1 MRVSRRKFIATVAG
15 TAGVWMLRGMR
26 DSEVFSAPKQP
37 PNILFIAVDDLG
49 YAELGVQGCKDIP
62 TPNIDSIAQNGVRF
76 TNGYVSCPVCAPTR
90 AGWLT
95 GKYQQRF
102 GFEFNPGGAP
112 QEEFGLPTT
121 ELTIAERLKKLGY
134 ATGCFGKWHLGFKK
148 ELHPMNRGF
157 DEFYG
162 FLGGAHPYLPTS
174 GAKRFGILRGFEPVT
189 KFEFTTMDFAKE
201 ALSFIERHRNQPF
214 FVYLAF
220 NAVHAPL
227 QAPEEYIA
235 KFKHITNPTRQIF
248 AAMLSALD
256 DAVGMVLAKLRE
268 LKLEENTLIFFISD
282 NGGPTRQTSSRND
295 PLRGFKGQVLEGG
308 IRVPF
313 LMQWK
318 GHLPAGKVYE
328 HPVIA
333 LDICP
338 TILAAVGAEIP
349 KELDGVNLLPYLTG
363 EAKGE
368 PHTAL
373 FWRYGRQWAV
383 RAGDF
388 KLVCCPQEFGSEEP
402 QLFNLAE
409 DIGEK
414 TNLAPKMPQKV
425 EELKAM
431 YDEWNAKNIPPK
443 WGGARQ
449 KLQQQRPFRLPRPQR
464 KGEARQ
470 KLQQQQRPFRL
481 PRPQRKREARQ
492 KLQQWLRRIPHRAK

>member
-1 MRVSRRKFIATVAG
+1 M
-15 TAGVWMLRGMR
+15 
-26 DSEVFSAPKQP
+26 
-37 PNILFIAVDDLG
+37 
-49 YAELGVQGCKDIP
+49 
-62 TPNIDSIAQNGVRF
+62 
-76 TNGYVSCPVCAPTR
+76 
-90 AGWLT
+90 
-95 GKYQQRF
+95 
-102 GFEFNPGGAP
+102 
-112 QEEFGLPTT
+112 
-121 ELTIAERLKKLGY
+121 
-134 ATGCFGKWHLGFKK
+134 
-148 ELHPMNRGF
+148 
-157 DEFYG
+157 
-162 FLGGAHPYLPTS
+162 
-174 GAKRFGILRGFEPVT
+174 RGFEPVT

-349 KELDGVNLLPYLTG
+349 KELNGVNLLPYLTG

-464 KGEARQ
+464 KGGARQ
-470 KLQQQQRPFRL
+470 KLQQQ
-481 PRPQRKREARQ
+481 
-492 KLQQWLRRIPHRAK
+492 LRRIPRRAK

>member
-62 TPNIDSIAQNGVRF
+62 TPNIDSIAQNGIRF

-162 FLGGAHPYLPTS
+162 FLGGGHPYLPTS

-268 LKLEENTLIFFISD
+268 LELEENTLIFFISD

-464 KGEARQ
+464 KGGARQ
-470 KLQQQQRPFRL
+470 KLQQQHPFRL
-481 PRPQRKREARQ
+481 PRPQRKGGARQ
-492 KLQQWLRRIPHRAK
+492 KLQQQLRRIPRRAK

>member
-1 MRVSRRKFIATVAG
+1 
-15 TAGVWMLRGMR
+15 MR

-162 FLGGAHPYLPTS
+162 FLGGGHPYLPTS

-220 NAVHAPL
+220 NAVHGPL

-449 KLQQQRPFRLPRPQR
+449 KLQQR
-464 KGEARQ
+464 
-470 KLQQQQRPFRL
+470 
-481 PRPQRKREARQ
+481 
-492 KLQQWLRRIPHRAK
+492 LRRIPHRAK

>member
-1 MRVSRRKFIATVAG
+1 M
-15 TAGVWMLRGMR
+15 
-26 DSEVFSAPKQP
+26 
-37 PNILFIAVDDLG
+37 PNW
-49 YAELGVQGCKDIP
+49 GVQGCKDIP
-62 TPNIDSIAQNGVRF
+62 TPNIDSIAQNGIRF

-90 AGWLT
+90 AGWIT

-102 GFEFNPGGAP
+102 GFEFNPGSAP

-134 ATGCFGKWHLGFKK
+134 ATGCFGKWHLGFTK
-148 ELHPMNRGF
+148 EHHPLNRGF

-162 FLGGAHPYLPTS
+162 FLGGAHPYLPAS
-174 GAKRFGILRGFEPVT
+174 GRSAIMRGFEPVT
-189 KFEFTTMDFAKE
+189 KFEFTTKDFARE
-201 ALSFIERHRNQPF
+201 AISFIERNRNRPF
-214 FVYLAF
+214 FVYLSF
-220 NAVHAPL
+220 NAVHTPL

-235 KFKHITNPTRQIF
+235 KFKHISDPTRRIF

-256 DAVGMVLAKLRE
+256 DAVGMVLSKLRE
-268 LKLEENTLIFFISD
+268 LKLEEDTLIFFISD

-318 GHLPAGKVYE
+318 GQLPAGRVYE
-328 HPVIA
+328 HPVID

-349 KELDGVNLLPYLTG
+349 KELEGVNLLPYLKG
-363 EAKGE
+363 EAKGR
-368 PHTAL
+368 PHEAL
-373 FWRYGRQWAV
+373 FWRFGRQWAV
-383 RAGDF
+383 RFGDF

-409 DIGEK
+409 DVGET
-414 TNLAPKMPQKV
+414 TNLAPKMPEKV
-425 EELKAM
+425 KELKEA

-449 KLQQQRPFRLPRPQR
+449 RLQQQRQR
-464 KGEARQ
+464 RRRRD
-470 KLQQQQRPFRL
+470 LQRTRTV
-481 PRPQRKREARQ
+481 
-492 KLQQWLRRIPHRAK
+492 

>member
-162 FLGGAHPYLPTS
+162 FLGGGHPYLPTS

-470 KLQQQQRPFRL
+470 KLQQQQHPFRL

>member
-1 MRVSRRKFIATVAG
+1 MAGERWVGRRKFIATIAG
-15 TAGVWMLRGMR
+15 GLGFLALRGIEA
-26 DSEVFSAPKQP
+26 SEGSLPQKRL
-37 PNILFIAVDDLG
+37 PNILFIAADDLG

-62 TPNIDSIAQNGVRF
+62 TPNIDSIAQNGIRF

-90 AGWLT
+90 AGWIT

-102 GFEFNPGGAP
+102 GFEFNPGSAP
-112 QEEFGLPTT
+112 KEEFGLPTT

-134 ATGCFGKWHLGFKK
+134 ATGCFGKWHLGFTK
-148 ELHPMNRGF
+148 EHHPLNRGF

-174 GAKRFGILRGFEPVT
+174 GRSAIMLGFEPVT
-189 KFEFTTMDFAKE
+189 KFEFTTMDFARE
-201 ALSFIERHRNQPF
+201 AISFIERHRNRPF
-214 FVYLAF
+214 FVYLSF

-235 KFKHITNPTRQIF
+235 KFKHIGDQRRRIF

-256 DAVGMVLAKLRE
+256 DAVGMVLSKLRE
-268 LKLEENTLIFFISD
+268 LKLEENTLIFFVSD

-318 GHLPAGKVYE
+318 GRLPAGKVYE

-349 KELDGVNLLPYLTG
+349 KDLDGVNLLPYLTG
-363 EAKGE
+363 EGKGR
-368 PHTAL
+368 PHEAL
-373 FWRYGRQWAV
+373 FWRFGRQWAV
-383 RAGDF
+383 RVGDF
-388 KLVCCPQEFGSEEP
+388 KLVCCPQEFGSDEP

-409 DIGEK
+409 DIGER

-425 EELKAM
+425 KELKAA
-431 YDEWNAKNIPPK
+431 YDEWNDKNIPPK
-443 WGGARQ
+443 WVGGRQ
-449 KLQQQRPFRLPRPQR
+449 RSLQQRQRRRELQR
-464 KGEARQ
+464 T
-470 KLQQQQRPFRL
+470 
-481 PRPQRKREARQ
+481 
-492 KLQQWLRRIPHRAK
+492 

>member
-62 TPNIDSIAQNGVRF
+62 TPNIDSIAQNGIRF

-162 FLGGAHPYLPTS
+162 FLGGGHPYLPTS
-174 GAKRFGILRGFEPVT
+174 GAKRFGILRGFELVT

-268 LKLEENTLIFFISD
+268 LELEENTLIFFISD

-464 KGEARQ
+464 KGGARQ
-470 KLQQQQRPFRL
+470 KLQQQRPFRL
-481 PRPQRKREARQ
+481 PRPQRKGGARQ
-492 KLQQWLRRIPHRAK
+492 KLQQQLRRIPRRAK

>member
-62 TPNIDSIAQNGVRF
+62 TPNIDSIAQNGIRF

-162 FLGGAHPYLPTS
+162 FLGGGHPYLPTS

-268 LKLEENTLIFFISD
+268 LELEENTLIFFISD

-464 KGEARQ
+464 KGGARQ
-470 KLQQQQRPFRL
+470 KLQQQ
-481 PRPQRKREARQ
+481 
-492 KLQQWLRRIPHRAK
+492 LRRIPRRAK

>member
-1 MRVSRRKFIATVAG
+1 
-15 TAGVWMLRGMR
+15 
-26 DSEVFSAPKQP
+26 
-37 PNILFIAVDDLG
+37 
-49 YAELGVQGCKDIP
+49 
-62 TPNIDSIAQNGVRF
+62 
-76 TNGYVSCPVCAPTR
+76 
-90 AGWLT
+90 
-95 GKYQQRF
+95 
-102 GFEFNPGGAP
+102 
-112 QEEFGLPTT
+112 
-121 ELTIAERLKKLGY
+121 
-134 ATGCFGKWHLGFKK
+134 
-148 ELHPMNRGF
+148 
-157 DEFYG
+157 
-162 FLGGAHPYLPTS
+162 
-174 GAKRFGILRGFEPVT
+174 LRGFEPVT

-449 KLQQQRPFRLPRPQR
+449 KLQQR
-464 KGEARQ
+464 
-470 KLQQQQRPFRL
+470 
-481 PRPQRKREARQ
+481 
-492 KLQQWLRRIPHRAK
+492 LRRIPRRAK

>member
-1 MRVSRRKFIATVAG
+1 MVKGEKWGNRRKFLATVTGALG
-15 TAGVWMLRGMR
+15 LWALKDVGIDEAL
-26 DSEVFSAPKQP
+26 SAQKRL
-37 PNILFIAVDDLG
+37 PNILFIAADDLG

-62 TPNIDSIAQNGVRF
+62 TPNIDSIAQNGIRF

-90 AGWLT
+90 AGWIT
-95 GKYQQRF
+95 GKYQQRS
-102 GFEFNPGGAP
+102 GFEFNPGGAS

-134 ATGCFGKWHLGFKK
+134 ATGCFGKWHLGFRK
-148 ELHPMNRGF
+148 ELHPLNRGF

-162 FLGGAHPYLPTS
+162 FLGGGHPYLPAS
-174 GAKRFGILRGFEPVT
+174 GRSAIMRGFEPVT

-201 ALSFIERHRNQPF
+201 AISFIERHRNQPF
-214 FVYLAF
+214 FVYLPF

-235 KFKHITNPTRQIF
+235 KFKHISDPTRRIF

-256 DAVGMVLAKLRE
+256 DAVGMVLSKLRE
-268 LKLEENTLIFFISD
+268 LKLEENTLVFFISD

-349 KELDGVNLLPYLTG
+349 KDLDGVNLLPYLAG
-363 EAKGE
+363 EAKGR
-368 PHTAL
+368 PHEAL
-373 FWRYGRQWAV
+373 FWRFGRQWAV
-383 RAGDF
+383 RVGDF
-388 KLVCCPQEFGSEEP
+388 KLVCCPQEFGSDEP
-402 QLFNLAE
+402 QLFNLSE
-409 DIGEK
+409 DIGERI
-414 TNLAPKMPQKV
+414 NLAPKMPQKV
-425 EELKAM
+425 KELKAV

-443 WGGARQ
+443 WQGGARQ
-449 KLQQQRPFRLPRPQR
+449 RLQQQRQR
-464 KGEARQ
+464 RRRQ
-470 KLQQQQRPFRL
+470 DLQRTRT
-481 PRPQRKREARQ
+481 A
-492 KLQQWLRRIPHRAK
+492 

>member
-1 MRVSRRKFIATVAG
+1 MRCDKTRLSRREFVATVASV
-15 TAGVWMLRGMR
+15 AGIWMLKGAR
-26 DSEVFSAPKQP
+26 DSEAFSAPKQK
-37 PNILFIAVDDLG
+37 PNILFIAADDLG

-62 TPNIDSIAQNGVRF
+62 TPNIDSIAQNGIRF

-102 GFEFNPGGAP
+102 GFEFNPGGAT

-134 ATGCFGKWHLGFKK
+134 ATGCFGKWHLGFRK

-162 FLGGAHPYLPTS
+162 FLGGGHPYLPNL
-174 GAKRFGILRGFEPVT
+174 GAKRSGILRGFEPVT
-189 KFEFTTMDFAKE
+189 KFEFTTMDFARE
-201 ALSFIERHRNQPF
+201 AISFIERHRNQLF
-214 FVYLAF
+214 FVYLSF

-227 QAPEEYIA
+227 QAPKEYID
-235 KFKHITNPTRQIF
+235 KFKHIANPTRQIF
-248 AAMLSALD
+248 AGMLSALD

-268 LKLEENTLIFFISD
+268 LKLEENTLVFFISD

-318 GHLPAGKVYE
+318 GQLPAGKVYE

-338 TILAAVGAEIP
+338 TILSAVGAEVP
-349 KELDGVNLLPYLTG
+349 KDLDGVNLLPYLTG
-363 EAKGE
+363 EAKGQ
-368 PHTAL
+368 PHEAL
-373 FWRYGRQWAV
+373 FWRFGRQWAI

-388 KLVCCPQEFGSEEP
+388 KLVCCPQEFGSDEP

-414 TNLAPKMPQKV
+414 TNLATKMPEKV
-425 EELKAM
+425 KELKAM
-431 YDEWNAKNIPPK
+431 YDEWNTKNIPPK
-443 WGGARQ
+443 WGREKK
-449 KLQQQRPFRLPRPQR
+449 KLQREQRR
-464 KGEARQ
+464 KG
-470 KLQQQQRPFRL
+470 K
-481 PRPQRKREARQ
+481 
-492 KLQQWLRRIPHRAK
+492 